1 MATTTEANKP
11 GATSTSGTIVLDI
24 GRKRPKQIKQLRKG
38 KGKLVEEVNGCIEE
52 LKTNGTIS
60 ELAQPVIVIVRERR
74 KPGSWMLPG
83 IRGL

>member
-1 MATTTEANKP
+1 MATPTEANKT
-11 GATSTSGTIVLDI
+11 AASGTIVLDI